1 MNTSLPTNFHQEL
14 IGFLLRAKQ
23 NVAAAAA
30 KFDLTGPQ
38 AFALLLVDA
47 AKPRSMKSY
56 SQAHAC
62 DAANITGIV
71 DGLEEKGLVI
81 RRQDP
86 ADRRIKVIYLE
97 PAGVKLRE
105 ELLAAIAAS
114 NDELL
119 APLDEAQQIVLAD
132 LIHQITYSYTTCE

>member
-1 MNTSLPTNFHQEL
+1 MNTPLPTNFHQEL
-14 IGFLLRAKQ
+14 ISFLLRAKQ
-23 NVAAAAA
+23 NVAAVASQL
-30 KFDLTGPQ
+30 DLTGPQ
-38 AFALLLVDA
+38 AFALLLVDVT
-47 AKPRSMKSY
+47 KPRSMKSY

-71 DGLEEKGLVI
+71 DGLEEKGLVV

-86 ADRRIKVIYLE
+86 ADRRIKVLYLE

-105 ELLAAIAAS
+105 ELLAAIAAA

-119 APLDEAQQIVLAD
+119 APLSGEQQAIFASLVC
-132 LIHQITYSYTTCE
+132 QITDSYTD